1 MKYYVTVTTVNARA
15 EKTEYEIDIDGD
27 QRLTVNG
34 APHAIDF
41 QSLSKDGYT
50 SLLLD
55 SRSVEGLVEEK
66 DYHSY
71 EMLIRGELYSVTV
84 QDERAYRLAKAR
96 GTGAHESG
104 EVALQSPMPGIVT
117 RVPVKVGDLVTK
129 QSTLVILES
138 MKMENELRA
147 PREGTII
154 RVNVTPGQA
163 VEKGYLLVVIG
174 DMSSAAD

>member
-1 MKYYVTVTTVNARA
+1 MKYYVTVTTVNSRA
-15 EKTEYEIDIDGD
+15 EKTEYEVDIDGE

-41 QSLSKDGYT
+41 QNLSKDGYM

-55 SRSVEGLVEEK
+55 NRSVEGLVEEK

-71 EMLIRGELYSVTV
+71 EILIRGELYGVTV
-84 QDERAYRLAKAR
+84 QDERAFRLAKAR
-96 GTGAHESG
+96 GDSAHESG

-117 RVPVKVGDLVTK
+117 RVPVKVGDHVAR
-129 QSTLVILES
+129 QGTLVILES

-147 PREGTII
+147 PRDGIVI
-154 RVNVTPGQA
+154 RINVTPGQA
-163 VEKGYLLVVIG
+163 VEKGYVLVVIG
-174 DMSSAAD
+174 DAPHTTD